1 MPELPEVEVCRRG
14 IEPGLV
20 GQRLLGVIVRNGRLR
35 QPVPAELGHILP
47 GSDIVAVRRR
57 GKYLLID
64 CMTPDG
70 AGTLIVH
77 LGMSGRLRFAPLDL
91 AADKHDHVDLVL
103 ARTLLRFTDPRRF
116 GLILWQPGPPQA
128 ALAHPLLAHL
138 GVEPLTEAFT
148 AAWLQEALARRHSP
162 IKPVLMDSHLLVG
175 VGNIYASESL
185 FRAGI
190 SPLRAANRIR
200 ETLGDRAHVN
210 VTSYNRQALLTGEVA
225 TAQDRQAV
233 EQMVSQVE
241 NVRSVVN
248 DLAVMPPSTL
258 SQRSTDTFITG
269 KVRASLVDAQD
280 ISANSFKVV
289 TERNTVYLMGRVS
302 QREANRATDIARGV
316 TDVRKVVRVFE
327 IVSEEELRRIAP
339 QPAPVTTDTKPAGG

>member
-1 MPELPEVEVCRRG
+1 MTPTTLNRTRRVVGTALAAATLAAALSACAPLIVGGAVVGGVMAVDRRTAGTQIEDEG
-14 IEPGLV
+14 IE
-20 GQRLLGVIVRNGRLR
+20 
-35 QPVPAELGHILP
+35 
-47 GSDIVAVRRR
+47 
-57 GKYLLID
+57 
-64 CMTPDG
+64 
-70 AGTLIVH
+70 
-77 LGMSGRLRFAPLDL
+77 
-91 AADKHDHVDLVL
+91 
-103 ARTLLRFTDPRRF
+103 
-116 GLILWQPGPPQA
+116 
-128 ALAHPLLAHL
+128 
-138 GVEPLTEAFT
+138 
-148 AAWLQEALARRHSP
+148 
-162 IKPVLMDSHLLVG
+162 
-175 VGNIYASESL
+175 
-185 FRAGI
+185 
-190 SPLRAANRIR
+190 LRAANRIR

-210 VTSYNRQALLTGEVA
+210 VTSYNRQVLLTGEVA

-327 IVSEEELRRIAP
+327 IVSEEELRRSAP

>member
-1 MPELPEVEVCRRG
+1 MTPTTLSRTRRVVDTALAAATLAAALSACAPLIVGGAVVGGVMAVDRRTAGTQIEDEG
-14 IEPGLV
+14 IE
-20 GQRLLGVIVRNGRLR
+20 
-35 QPVPAELGHILP
+35 
-47 GSDIVAVRRR
+47 
-57 GKYLLID
+57 
-64 CMTPDG
+64 
-70 AGTLIVH
+70 
-77 LGMSGRLRFAPLDL
+77 
-91 AADKHDHVDLVL
+91 
-103 ARTLLRFTDPRRF
+103 
-116 GLILWQPGPPQA
+116 
-128 ALAHPLLAHL
+128 
-138 GVEPLTEAFT
+138 
-148 AAWLQEALARRHSP
+148 
-162 IKPVLMDSHLLVG
+162 
-175 VGNIYASESL
+175 
-185 FRAGI
+185 
-190 SPLRAANRIR
+190 LRAANRIR
-200 ETLGDRAHVN
+200 EALGDRVHVN